1 MGEMVTR
8 TLRLMSPPDT
18 VDTVHELLDEMWP
31 TVPDLHPRD
40 RMALDTAIIEL
51 AANVIQHA
59 NRGRPITATLTVIAF
74 AGRIEAT
81 LSDSGEIGEV
91 DIEGRSMPQAD
102 ELAESGRGIA
112 LMKALVDTVEH
123 RRVDGFNHWTLVR
136 AREQVRVPDAPPR
149 HMPSVSISG
158 IIDEMARQRALE
170 EMGLLDT
177 PPEDRFDRVTRLAKQ
192 LFGVSGAAINLIDSD
207 RQWSKSM
214 QADFP
219 DELPRELSTC
229 AITIQEERTLV
240 VPDLL
245 ADPQFAHQ
253 AVPGAYEF
261 YAGHPLHA
269 PGGERIGSLCV
280 FDDRPRGF
288 SEREEE
294 MLRDLADWVQQEL
307 TASHELSRAA
317 EVQQGLLPQS
327 LISMPG
333 WDIAGMCLPARAV
346 GGDFYDWYPVGEG
359 AAITLADTM
368 GKGIGSA
375 IIAATVRAVLRS
387 AARFGDVAGAVDLA
401 AASLNADLDTTG
413 LFVTLLH
420 GRLDMDTGEF
430 TYVDAGHGLTVV
442 ARRDGTIERLR
453 SSTPPLGVDL
463 DTEWQSSSVTL
474 NPGDVLITASDGLLD
489 LYDGTLDAL
498 DKIGA
503 LALLAST
510 SSEVTDAV
518 RTRARGVAPDDVTV
532 VVVRRDG

>member
-18 VDTVHELLDEMWP
+18 VDTVHDLLDSTWDA
-31 TVPDLHPRD
+31 VPDLHMRD

-59 NRGRPITATLTVIAF
+59 NRGRPITATLTIIAF
-74 AGRIEAT
+74 ADRIEAT
-81 LSDSGEIGEV
+81 LSDSGEIGDV
-91 DIEGRSMPQAD
+91 DIDGRMMPAAD

-136 AREQVRVPDAPPR
+136 AREQGRVPDAPPKP
-149 HMPSVSISG
+149 MPSVSISG

-170 EMGLLDT
+170 EMGILDS

-192 LFGVSGAAINLIDSD
+192 LFGVDGAKINLIDGD
-207 RQWSKSM
+207 RQWAKSVAGNGPEEM
-214 QADFP
+214 
-219 DELPRELSTC
+219 PRSASVC
-229 AITIQEERTLV
+229 AVTIQDERTLV
-240 VPDLL
+240 VPNLFDDPNLRDKAV
-245 ADPQFAHQ
+245 ADEL
-253 AVPGAYEF
+253 VF

-269 PGGERIGSLCV
+269 PGGERIGALCV
-280 FDDRPRGF
+280 YDGSPREF
-288 SEREEE
+288 SAREQE